1 MAGEGVSGGLN
12 GSTPLCYVP
21 VVPPVRDVQ
30 SADDANAQI
39 ENAAWWSE
47 RPMTYEAWGDRPI
60 VHPPGT
66 AEWFAEIDR
75 RFFKAAFFA
84 HDPSGHSRA
93 AFARYLPPGSVAGAD
108 VLEIGCGM
116 GSHTQLLAEAG
127 ARLTSVDITP
137 RAVEMTQR
145 RCALKG
151 LSVDVLQADAESLP
165 FAADSFDLVWTWG
178 VLHHSSSFDRCLAEA
193 SRVLRPGGR
202 LFMMVY
208 HRSSLIYY
216 VHNVLIRGILCG
228 QRLRR
233 SFADINNAHV
243 DGAYA
248 RMFTTSEMAR
258 LLARDYAPVRIS
270 VTGQKAE
277 LLPIP
282 ASRLKQRIE
291 DRLSDAFA
299 ARVLSRWGFFLVV
312 KAVRR

>member
-1 MAGEGVSGGLN
+1 M
-12 GSTPLCYVP
+12 
-21 VVPPVRDVQ
+21 PPARDVE
-30 SADDANAQI
+30 SREAHAQK
-39 ENAAWWSE
+39 ENVAWWSE
-47 RPMTYEAWGDRPI
+47 RPMTYEALGDRPI
-60 VHPPGT
+60 VHPPGS

-75 RFFKAAFFA
+75 RFFKAAFTA

-116 GSHTQLLAEAG
+116 GTHTQLLAEAG

-145 RCALKG
+145 RCVLHG
-151 LSVDVLQADAESLP
+151 LSVDVQQADAESLP

-178 VLHHSSSFDRCLAEA
+178 VLHHSSSFDRCLGEA

-202 LFMMVY
+202 LMMMVY
-208 HRSSLIYY
+208 HRSSFIYY
-216 VHNVLIRGILCG
+216 VHNVLIRGILFG

-233 SFADINNAHV
+233 SFADIYNAHM

-248 RMFTTSEMAR
+248 RMFTKSEMAD
-258 LLARDYAPVRIS
+258 LLARDYAPARIS
-270 VTGQKAE
+270 ITGEKAE

-282 ASRLKQRIE
+282 ASRLKQHIE
-291 DRLSDAFA
+291 ARLSDAFA
-299 ARVLSRWGFFLVV
+299 ARALSKWGFFLVV
-312 KAVRR
+312 QAVRR